1 MMKNRTPE
9 PPEYF
14 DNRFADQ
21 TQMSDAE
28 LDDHIKALK
37 HTVDEHSIYGVR
49 DAATVLVIL
58 RIATDEKNSRSAAK
72 QVEASNNLARET
84 LNLTKQTIYLWRIA
98 IGVGV
103 FAAVFS
109 GVGVIIG
116 IIGIWG

>member
-1 MMKNRTPE
+1 MMRKRTTE

-28 LDDHIKALK
+28 LDDHIKTLK
-37 HTVDEHSIYGVR
+37 DSMHQLNSYGTHAV
-49 DAATVLVIL
+49 ATVLVML

-103 FAAVFS
+103 FAAAFS

>member
-1 MMKNRTPE
+1 MKKRTIE
-9 PPEYF
+9 PLEYF
-14 DNRFADQ
+14 EDRFVDE

-28 LDDHIKALK
+28 LDDYIKTLRHTALHYK
-37 HTVDEHSIYGVR
+37 TRWVHDDPTLL
-49 DAATVLVIL
+49 ATL
-58 RIATDEKNSRSAAK
+58 RIATDEKNNRSAAK

-84 LNLTKQTIYLWRIA
+84 LNLTKKTIYLWRIA

-116 IIGIWG
+116 IMGIWG